1 MRVSDI
7 MTPNL
12 VCCESES
19 PARDAARLMCEND
32 VGAIP
37 VLDAQKR
44 PVGILTDRDIAC
56 RAVAADR
63 DARQVP
69 VREIMSKPV
78 VSVTPETEVDEACEI
93 MERHQ
98 LRRVLVVDEAGAVA
112 GIVALADIARHAS
125 KKETAEVVK
134 EVSKP
139 THREVRA
146 SF

>member
-12 VCCESES
+12 VCCAADS
-19 PARDAARLMCEND
+19 ATLQAARLMCDND

-37 VLDAQKR
+37 VVDEQQR

-56 RAVAADR
+56 RGVAADR
-63 DARQVP
+63 DARTIP

-78 VSVTPETEVDEACEI
+78 VSVTAETDVDAACET

-98 LRRVLVVDEAGAVA
+98 LRRVLVVDENGGVA
-112 GIVALADIARHAS
+112 GIVSLADIARHAS
-125 KKETAEVVK
+125 RKETAEVVK
-134 EVSKP
+134 EVSRP
-139 THREVRA
+139 THRAVGA
-146 SF
+146 TL